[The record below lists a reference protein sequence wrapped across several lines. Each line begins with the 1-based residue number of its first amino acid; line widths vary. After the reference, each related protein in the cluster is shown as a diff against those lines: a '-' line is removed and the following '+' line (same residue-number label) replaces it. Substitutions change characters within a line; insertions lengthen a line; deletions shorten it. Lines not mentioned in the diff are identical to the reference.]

1 MQTRHV
7 PTINGRYW
15 AGIALA
21 SVFGT
26 NMGDLYAHD
35 SGLGLLGGLPI
46 LIVLFGAIYAIE
58 RLDKRTHDAWYWL
71 CIVIMRTGATN
82 IADYMAG
89 RRGLH
94 IDRIT
99 LSIGFGVLLA
109 ALAWW
114 LGRVDRRAGGAATKT
129 VPTTNPGYWVTMLTA
144 GVFGTVAGD
153 LFEHL
158 FNENIAA
165 IGLAIVLAV
174 TLLGYYRFLLGT
186 LAGYWLT
193 VGVAR
198 TTGTAIGDWLAES
211 PIPNLGLPLCTAIT
225 GATLAAVLI
234 LWPGRRPAAR
244 VSWIP
249 RPRRESTRCSQRA
262 SRAPSSSSR
271 PSPTRSA
278 RSSTAPWLSS
288 SPCTPPSSR

>member
-46 LIVLFGAIYAIE
+46 LIVLFLAIYALE
-58 RLDKRTHDAWYWL
+58 RFDKRTHDAWYWL

-234 LWPGRRPAAR
+234 LWPGRRPAA
-244 VSWIP
+244 IAA
-249 RPRRESTRCSQRA
+249 E
-262 SRAPSSSSR
+262 
-271 PSPTRSA
+271 
-278 RSSTAPWLSS
+278 
-288 SPCTPPSSR
+288 TPA

>member
-46 LIVLFGAIYAIE
+46 LIILFLAIYLIE
-58 RLDKRTHDAWYWL
+58 RFDKRTHDAWYWL

-89 RRGLH
+89 RRGMH

-99 LSIGFGVLLA
+99 LSIGFAVLLA

-114 LGRVDRRAGGAATKT
+114 LGRTAARSGDTALKT
-129 VPTTNPGYWVTMLTA
+129 VPTTDPGYWVTMLTA
-144 GVFGTVAGD
+144 GVFGTVFGD
-153 LFEHL
+153 LCEHL
-158 FNENIAA
+158 ADENIAA
-165 IGLAIVLAV
+165 IGLGVLLVV
-174 TLLGYYRFLLGT
+174 TLLAYRKFFVSA
-186 LAGYWLT
+186 LAAYWF
-193 VGVAR
+193 VVAVAR
-198 TTGTAIGDWLAES
+198 STGTAIGDWMAES
-211 PIPNLGLPLCTAIT
+211 PIINLGLPLSTTISGVA
-225 GATLAAVLI
+225 LAAVLI
-234 LWPGRRPAAR
+234 LWRTPRTETALAETPA
-244 VSWIP
+244 
-249 RPRRESTRCSQRA
+249 
-262 SRAPSSSSR
+262 
-271 PSPTRSA
+271 
-278 RSSTAPWLSS
+278 
-288 SPCTPPSSR
+288 

>member
-1 MQTRHV
+1 MQARHV
-7 PTINGRYW
+7 PTINARYW

-46 LIVLFGAIYAIE
+46 LAILFACVYAIE
-58 RLDKRTHDAWYWL
+58 RFDKRAHDAWYWL
-71 CIVIMRTGATN
+71 CIIIMRTGATN

-109 ALAWW
+109 VLAWW
-114 LGRVDRRAGGAATKT
+114 LGRADRRSNDAAALKT
-129 VPTTNPGYWVTMLTA
+129 VPKTDPGYWVTMLTA

-158 FNENIAA
+158 FNEDIAA
-165 IGLAIVLAV
+165 IGLAVVLAV
-174 TLLGYYRFLLGT
+174 TLFAYYRFLLGT

-211 PIPNLGLPLCTAIT
+211 PIPNLGLPLSTTIS
-225 GATLAAVLI
+225 GLGLAAVLI
-234 LWPGRRPAAR
+234 LWPRHRSEAVAAETPA
-244 VSWIP
+244 
-249 RPRRESTRCSQRA
+249 
-262 SRAPSSSSR
+262 
-271 PSPTRSA
+271 
-278 RSSTAPWLSS
+278 
-288 SPCTPPSSR
+288 

>member
-1 MQTRHV
+1 MQARHV
-7 PTINGRYW
+7 PTINARYW
-15 AGIALA
+15 AGITLA

-35 SGLGLLGGLPI
+35 SGFGLLGGLPVLAI
-46 LIVLFGAIYAIE
+46 LFAAVYAIE
-58 RLDKRTHDAWYWL
+58 RFDKHSHDTWYWL
-71 CIVIMRTGATN
+71 CIIIMRTGATN

-114 LGRVDRRAGGAATKT
+114 LGQVDRRSGNAAVLKT
-129 VPTTNPGYWVTMLTA
+129 VPKTDPGYWVTMLTA

-174 TLLGYYRFLLGT
+174 TLLAYHKFLLGT

-198 TTGTAIGDWLAES
+198 TNGTAIGDWLAES
-211 PIPNLGLPLCTAIT
+211 PIINLGLPLCTAIT

-234 LWPGRRPAAR
+234 LWRTPRSEAALAQ
-244 VSWIP
+244 
-249 RPRRESTRCSQRA
+249 T
-262 SRAPSSSSR
+262 
-271 PSPTRSA
+271 
-278 RSSTAPWLSS
+278 TA
-288 SPCTPPSSR
+288 